1 MYKPF
6 RIALKSLWREFRRAS
21 TMYPSLFHERYYFCT
36 AQAKDE
42 FTFDPFDDKPVMAN
56 SFRDQPLCLAPEYWS
71 AFIKVNKE
79 GNNPMW
85 DDSEW
90 DRFEVFTDWRYCG
103 RFFGNPSGLEEFK
116 RLADS
121 LCLVLCEFDSSIS
134 SWLNVSPKDE
144 IRGYSGAGGFSDATK
159 PYCGTLNIL
168 HEMVGYPTPL
178 LWANHWRLSG
188 VEFECPPNFVAGL
201 SFASKPFPSDSTLY
215 LVCTA
220 LVNNV
225 FTSTMG
231 AIQNILNPG
240 NMLLVGDDFVL
251 PRPSSSFF
259 LAPKAVQQ
267 GSDVAV
273 ETKSDAQSTTA
284 LERVETPAFRFRL
297 VGELWDVQYGEEK
310 GHFRDLEGFR
320 HIFKLLASPDK
331 AIESMELQGL
341 GDSPV
346 ANENMTPQRA
356 VDRETASI
364 VMNEIAK
371 RELQIAEAKEEGN
384 QAHASKLQKECIK
397 LKEYLGEGRLR
408 RLGAPSPRERSRKA
422 VSNAIKR
429 AKDKLKESMPGFVKF
444 LDQSVLARNS
454 SWIYTPLSPAPTWV
468 L

>member
-1 MYKPF
+1 MYKPI

-36 AQAKDE
+36 PQAE
-42 FTFDPFDDKPVMAN
+42 GEIESDPFDDKPVMAN
-56 SFRDQPLCLAPEYWS
+56 SFQDQPLYLAKQYWR

-90 DRFEVFTDWRYCG
+90 DQFEEFPDERYCG

-121 LCLVLCEFDSSIS
+121 FCLVLCELDSSIS
-134 SWLNVSPKDE
+134 GWLNVSPKDE
-144 IRGYSGAGGFSDATK
+144 VRGYSGFGPYSNAK
-159 PYCGTLNIL
+159 PYCGTLHVL
-168 HEMVGYPTPL
+168 HEMIGYPTPL
-178 LWANHWRLSG
+178 LWAKHWRYSR
-188 VEFECPPNFVAGL
+188 EEIECPPNIDDGL
-201 SFASKPFPSDSTLY
+201 PFASEPFPSDPTLS

-231 AIQNILNPG
+231 AIQTMLNPG
-240 NMLLVGDDFVL
+240 NVLLVGDNFVL
-251 PRPSSSFF
+251 RRPPSSFF
-259 LAPKAVQQ
+259 LEPKAVQQ

-273 ETKSDAQSTTA
+273 EAKSDAQSTTA
-284 LERVETPAFRFRL
+284 LEKVETPPFRFRL
-297 VGELWDVQYGEEK
+297 VGELWDVQYREEN

-320 HIFKLLASPDK
+320 HISKLLASPDK

-341 GDSPV
+341 GESPV

-356 VDRETASI
+356 VDRENARI
-364 VMNEIAK
+364 VTNEIAK
-371 RELQIAEAKEEGN
+371 LEQQIAEAKEVGN
-384 QAHASKLQKECIK
+384 QAHASKLQKECIV

-408 RLGAPSPRERSRKA
+408 RLGSPSPREKSRKA
-422 VSNAIKR
+422 VSNAVKR
-429 AKDKLKESMPGFVKF
+429 AKDKLKESMPEFVKF
-444 LDQSVLARNS
+444 LDRSVLSRNT